1 MTLLAKLWSFDK
13 TLKFWIL
20 FQRYYQKKKQSI
32 NNMLRVTMF
41 PEELVAMVGA
51 ALSYLPGAP
60 VTTYLSLTAPGG
72 PRPRVTVFSPGVP
85 GVLTTQNTHSTT
97 IRNWN
102 DTAGCMIIPDASPPE
117 QLSPFQAGWQGPWSC
132 STQCQINIGLPQV

>member
-1 MTLLAKLWSFDK
+1 
-13 TLKFWIL
+13 
-20 FQRYYQKKKQSI
+20 
-32 NNMLRVTMF
+32 MLRVTMF

-97 IRNWN
+97 IRN
-102 DTAGCMIIPDASPPE
+102 
-117 QLSPFQAGWQGPWSC
+117 
-132 STQCQINIGLPQV
+132 